1 MHGGISWLRIN
12 GIRRPSFHFAL
23 WPPSRCDFDLP
34 MRKSRPKAALSS
46 QASCRSPGSVV
57 IDDDLA
63 AVVIDIPIVIALFD
77 DNRVAIAVIVPV
89 ANHFAVA
96 NDIAVAVAFTDR
108 HADRAHTDANF
119 FCACRQRGS
128 DERGSRYNSKT

>member
-1 MHGGISWLRIN
+1 MFDAMHGGNSWLRVN

-23 WPPSRCDFDLP
+23 WPPSRSE
-34 MRKSRPKAALSS
+34 KGRPKAALSS
-46 QASCRSPGSVV
+46 QASCSRRSVV

-77 DNRVAIAVIVPV
+77 DNRVAIAVIIPV
-89 ANHFAVA
+89 ANHFAFA
-96 NDIAVAVAFTDR
+96 NDVAVTMAFADG

-119 FCACRQRGS
+119 FCGCRQRGS
-128 DERGSRYNSKT
+128 D

>member
-1 MHGGISWLRIN
+1 M
-12 GIRRPSFHFAL
+12 
-23 WPPSRCDFDLP
+23 
-34 MRKSRPKAALSS
+34 
-46 QASCRSPGSVV
+46 

-77 DNRVAIAVIVPV
+77 DNRVAIAVIVP
-89 ANHFAVA
+89 FA

-119 FCACRQRGS
+119 FCGCRQRGS